1 MEYNQDNKI
10 RFKTSMLRLSL
21 CHYSDAY
28 IRVKGTITV
37 AQTTIAATNDANKKI
52 IFKNYAPFINYI
64 NRINNT
70 QVDDAHDIENI

>member
-10 RFKTSMLRLSL
+10 IFKTSMLRLSL

-28 IRVKGTITV
+28 IRVKGAITV

-70 QVDDAHDIENI
+70 QVNDAHDIENI

>member
-28 IRVKGTITV
+28 ILVKGTITV